1 MLETRVQSLGWEDP
15 LEKEMAT
22 HSKELD
28 TTEWLT
34 HRGLGKEE
42 MNAVR
47 RLPSAAGVTGKLPK
61 ALGDEDA
68 LRTQVGPAWSYGW
81 MGKAGL
87 VRTQRGLRRNT
98 DQDNS

>member
-47 RLPSAAGVTGKLPK
+47 RVPSAAGVTGKLPK
-61 ALGDEDA
+61 ALGDEEA